1 MKKPVPDTFQRG
13 DLYERYVGR
22 WSRQVAPKFLSWLG
36 LPAGRKWLDVGCG
49 TGALSGA
56 IIDHCSPRSVV
67 GIEPSPGFLS
77 TARHNL
83 GDRMAPVRSTAVHIP
98 LANACVDV
106 TVSGLVLNFIPDPP
120 AALLEMSR
128 VTRPGGTVAAYVW
141 DYGEKMEFMRI
152 FWEAAAELDPYAAEL
167 DEGRRFP
174 LCTPE
179 GLTEL
184 FSQAGLDGIQVEA
197 VDIPTPVGRFG
208 DYSEPL
214 LGGQGAAP
222 RLVRTLDEVAVERL
236 GERLRERTPVKED
249 GTISLIA
256 RAWAVRARV
265 PD

>member
-1 MKKPVPDTFQRG
+1 MKKPIHDTFQRG

-56 IIDHCSPRSVV
+56 ILDDCSPRTVT
-67 GIEPSPGFLS
+67 GIEPSAGFLS

-83 GDRMAPVRSTAVHIP
+83 GDRMAPVRSPAVHIP
-98 LANACVDV
+98 LANSSVDV
-106 TVSGLVLNFIPDPP
+106 TVSGLVLNFIPDPH
-120 AALLEMSR
+120 AALLEMAR
-128 VTRPGGTVAAYVW
+128 VTRNGGAVAAYVW
-141 DYGEKMEFMRI
+141 DYRDKMEFMRI
-152 FWEAAAELDPYAAEL
+152 FWDAAAELDPDAAEL

-184 FSQAGLDGIQVEA
+184 FSRTGLDGIQVAA
-197 VDIPTPVGRFG
+197 VDILTQFVSFE
-208 DYSEPL
+208 DYWQPF
-214 LGGQGAAP
+214 LGGQGSAP
-222 RLVRTLDEVAVERL
+222 SYVRTLDEAAVARL
-236 GERLRERTPVKED
+236 RERLREKTPVKED

-256 RAWAVRARV
+256 RAWAIRGAV